1 MKPGDSPRKG
11 KIGMTEIPRDQN
23 SLREALCT
31 TYRDLE
37 RLGLSSGS
45 AGNVS
50 ARWGDGMLVSPAGA
64 TAASVAPA
72 AFVAMT
78 FDGEVVSS
86 GKPSSEWAMHAEIYR
101 RTPSAQA
108 VVHAHPDACVA
119 LSCQRRAIPAFHY
132 MIASFGGSDVP
143 CSAYAPF
150 GTTELAL
157 AAAAV
162 LKDRSA
168 CLLANHGMICHA
180 KTLDQAMA
188 NALKLEVL
196 ARQYILSLQIGPPV
210 ILTAEEM
217 VVVRERYRSYGV

>member
-1 MKPGDSPRKG
+1 MVTDAGN
-11 KIGMTEIPRDQN
+11 QAL
-23 SLREALCT
+23 LRNALCEA
-31 TYRDLE
+31 YRDFE

-50 ARWGDGMLVSPAGA
+50 VRWSGAMLISPAGA
-64 TAASVAPA
+64 TAASAAPE
-72 AFVAMT
+72 AFVSMSL
-78 FDGEVVSS
+78 DGDILST

-101 RTPSAQA
+101 HTPNAQA

-119 LSCQRRAIPAFHY
+119 LSCQRRVIPAFHY

-143 CSAYAPF
+143 CSSYAPF
-150 GTTELAL
+150 GSTELAL
-157 AAAAV
+157 AAVSA
-162 LKDRSA
+162 LEGRSA

-180 KTLDQAMA
+180 KSLGDAIS

-210 ILTAEEM
+210 LLNDDEM
-217 VVVRERYRSYGV
+217 AVIRERYRSYGR

>member
-1 MKPGDSPRKG
+1 MDATSN
-11 KIGMTEIPRDQN
+11 IETEARD
-23 SLREALCT
+23 ALCAA
-31 TYRDLE
+31 YRDLE
-37 RLGLSSGS
+37 RLGLSSGA

-50 ARWGDGMLVSPAGA
+50 VRFGEGMLISPAGA
-64 TAASVAPA
+64 TAASVSPA
-72 AFVAMT
+72 SFVAT
-78 FDGEVVSS
+78 TLDGEALGA

-101 RTPSAQA
+101 RNAAAQA

-132 MIASFGGSDVP
+132 MIASFGGADVP

-150 GTTELAL
+150 GTHELAL
-157 AAAAV
+157 AAVDV
-162 LKDRSA
+162 LQERNA

-180 KTLDQAMA
+180 KSLAEAMA

-210 ILTAEEM
+210 LLTTEDMA
-217 VVVRERYRSYGV
+217 VVRERYRSYGR